1 MTKFVLIM
9 YLCSTI
15 TGMCP
20 FSSIPGYTFD
30 NHYDCVVTGYR
41 VAHNTFKGLEQTEEI
56 DRKHVEREK
65 LVIKFEC
72 KPVNLPKPPKLI
84 IPLPKPKVST

>member
-1 MTKFVLIM
+1 
-9 YLCSTI
+9 
-15 TGMCP
+15 
-20 FSSIPGYTFD
+20 
-30 NHYDCVVTGYR
+30 

-84 IPLPKPKVST
+84 IPSPKPKVST

>member
-1 MTKFVLIM
+1 MTKFVLVM

-20 FSSIPGYTFD
+20 SSSIPGYTFD

-41 VAHNTFKGLEQTEEI
+41 VAHNTFKGLEQTEEM
-56 DRKHVEREK
+56 DKEQVEREK
-65 LVIKFEC
+65 LVVKFEC
-72 KPVNLPKPPKLI
+72 RPVNLPKEPKII
-84 IPLPKPKVST
+84 IPQKKPKVAT